1 MRRKDREIT
10 DPSVMHEI
18 LQEADVVSV
27 AFNTGEFPYVLPFNF
42 VLYGDSIFIHCAP
55 EGRKLDLIGRDPR
68 VGFCAAVDIRV
79 ENTTTR
85 YRSVC
90 GTGIAAPVDD
100 DNLKVETLKALAAKY
115 KAPCVFPIP
124 ERTLAATRV
133 VRVRIESV
141 SGKRSRPES

>member
-1 MRRKDREIT
+1 MRRKDREIIE
-10 DPSVMHEI
+10 PYFMHEI
-18 LQEADVVSV
+18 LQEADVISV

-68 VGFCAAVDIRV
+68 VAFCAAVDIRV

-90 GTGIAAPVDD
+90 GTGIATLVDD
-100 DNLKVETLKALAAKY
+100 DTLKIETLKALAAKY

-124 ERTLAATRV
+124 ERALAATRV
-133 VRVRIESV
+133 VRVRVESM
-141 SGKRSRPES
+141 SGKHSRTT

>member
-10 DPSVMHEI
+10 DPSAMHEI
-18 LQEADVVSV
+18 LREADVVSV

-42 VLYGDSIFIHCAP
+42 VLHGDSIFIHCAP

-68 VGFCAAVDIRV
+68 VAFCAAVDIRV

-90 GTGIAAPVDD
+90 GTGIASLVDD
-100 DNLKVETLKALAAKY
+100 DTLKVETLKALAAKY
-115 KAPCVFPIP
+115 KAPCVFPLP

-133 VRVRIESV
+133 VRVRIESMN
-141 SGKRSRPES
+141 GKQSRAT

>member
-10 DPSVMHEI
+10 DPSAMHEI
-18 LQEADVVSV
+18 LREADVVSV

-42 VLYGDSIFIHCAP
+42 VLYGDSIFIHCAA

-68 VGFCAAVDIRV
+68 VAFCAAVDIRV

-85 YRSVC
+85 YRNVC
-90 GTGIAAPVDD
+90 GTGIASLVDD
-100 DNLKVETLKALAAKY
+100 DTLKAETLKALAVKY

-133 VRVRIESV
+133 VRVRIESM
-141 SGKRSRPES
+141 SGKQSRAT

>member
-10 DPSVMHEI
+10 DPSFMHEI
-18 LQEADVVSV
+18 LREADVVSV

-133 VRVRIESV
+133 VRVRIESL
-141 SGKRSRPES
+141 SGKRSRST

>member
-10 DPSVMHEI
+10 DQSFMHEV
-18 LQEADVVSV
+18 LQEADVISV

-42 VLYGDSIFIHCAP
+42 VLHGDGIFIHCAA

-68 VGFCAAVDIRV
+68 VAFCAAVDIRV

-90 GTGIAAPVDD
+90 GTGIATLVDD
-100 DNLKVETLKALAAKY
+100 DTLKIETLKALAAKY
-115 KAPCVFPIP
+115 KAPCVFPLP

-133 VRVRIESV
+133 VRVRIESM
-141 SGKRSRPES
+141 SGKRSRAT

>member
-10 DPSVMHEI
+10 DPTAMHEI
-18 LQEADVVSV
+18 LRDADVVSM

-55 EGRKLDLIGRDPR
+55 EGRKLDLVGRDPR

-90 GTGIAAPVDD
+90 GTGIATLVDD
-100 DNLKVETLKALAAKY
+100 DTLKVETLKALAAKY
-115 KAPCVFPIP
+115 KAPCAFPLP

-133 VRVRIESV
+133 VRVRIESIR
-141 SGKRSRPES
+141 GKQSRST

>member
-1 MRRKDREIT
+1 MRRKDRVIT
-10 DPSVMHEI
+10 DPSAMYEI
-18 LQEADVVSV
+18 LREADVVSV

-42 VLYGDSIFIHCAP
+42 VLHGDGIFIHCAP

-68 VGFCAAVDIRV
+68 VAFCAAVDIRV

-90 GTGIAAPVDD
+90 GTGIAALVDD
-100 DNLKVETLKALAAKY
+100 DTLKTETLKALAVKY
-115 KAPCVFPIP
+115 EAPCVFPIP

-133 VRVRIESV
+133 VRVRIESM
-141 SGKRSRPES
+141 SGKQSRAT

>member
-10 DPSVMHEI
+10 EQSFMHEV
-18 LQEADVVSV
+18 LQEADVISV

-42 VLYGDSIFIHCAP
+42 ILYGDSIFIHCAA

-68 VGFCAAVDIRV
+68 VAFCAAVDIRV

-90 GTGIAAPVDD
+90 GTGIATLVDD
-100 DNLKVETLKALAAKY
+100 DTLKVETLKALAAKY

-124 ERTLAATRV
+124 ERTLAATGV
-133 VRVRIESV
+133 VRVRIESM
-141 SGKRSRPES
+141 SGKRSRST